1 MKKKA
6 IIIGIKGL
14 KLNRIE
20 KKILS
25 KEHPW
30 GVILFERN
38 IKNFNQTKKLISSI
52 RTYTKDVKFPILID
66 EEGNRVTRLKNLI
79 NNVIPQKLFGDIFL
93 KNKEFSK
100 KILIQY
106 LKSVIKNLKDLG
118 FNINTV
124 PVLDILYKKSHNI
137 IGDRSF
143 SDRSKIINELGNI
156 YLDTYKKNRFGTV
169 MKHIP
174 GHGLSLTDSHK
185 RLPII
190 KKKLSYLIKY
200 DFSCFKKKKSF
211 FAMTG
216 HLLFS
221 EIDRNNCVTHSKK
234 IIKKII
240 REKIGFKGILI
251 SDDISMKALK
261 FDPLQNGIK
270 ALKSGCNLVLYCE
283 PSPLKSLQLVRKL
296 PYVDKFTQKKTSQFY
311 KFLR

>member
-1 MKKKA
+1 M
-6 IIIGIKGL
+6 
-14 KLNRIE
+14 
-20 KKILS
+20 
-25 KEHPW
+25 
-30 GVILFERN
+30 
-38 IKNFNQTKKLISSI
+38 
-52 RTYTKDVKFPILID
+52 
-66 EEGNRVTRLKNLI
+66 RVTRIKNLI
-79 NNVIPQKLFGDIFL
+79 HNLIPQKLFGDIFIH
-93 KNKEFSK
+93 NKEFSK
-100 KILIQY
+100 KILSQY
-106 LKSVIKNLKDLG
+106 LTSVIKNLKVLG

-124 PVLDILYKKSHNI
+124 PVLDILYKKSHDI

-143 SDRSKIINELGNI
+143 SHKTKIIKELGNL
-156 YLDTYKKNRFGTV
+156 YLKTYKKNRFGTV

-190 KKKLSYLIKY
+190 KKNLSYLIKN
-200 DFSCFKKKKSF
+200 DFSCFKQKQTF

-221 EIDRNNCVTHSKK
+221 KIDRNNCVSHSKK
-234 IIKKII
+234 IIKEII

-261 FDPLQNGIK
+261 FDLLQNGVK

-283 PSPLKSLQLVRKL
+283 PRPSKSLELVKKL
-296 PYVDKFTQKKTSQFY
+296 PYIDKFTRKKTSQFY